1 MSGTRWMFGKRKATV
16 LEKFFHGNTAHLFDL

>member
-16 LEKFFHGNTAHLFDL
+16 LEKFFHGNAARLLDL